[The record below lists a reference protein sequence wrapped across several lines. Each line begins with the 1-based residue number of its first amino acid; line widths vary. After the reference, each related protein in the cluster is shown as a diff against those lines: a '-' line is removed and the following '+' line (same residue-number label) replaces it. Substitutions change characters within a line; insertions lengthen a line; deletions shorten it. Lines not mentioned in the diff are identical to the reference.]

1 MGALQIK
8 PSSVFV
14 LTGTI
19 AADSTAG
26 NVRRWAGTAS
36 TSAYFHQAEMA

>member
-14 LTGTI
+14 LAGTV

-26 NVRRWAGTAS
+26 NDGRWAGTAS
-36 TSAYFHQAEMA
+36 TSVYLHQAEMV